1 MSSEEEVFEL
11 FVEVLAS
18 EVVVQEV
25 SIGMLD
31 HVVDDD
37 IPTVW
42 EDDDDVPMILAQ
54 ESGLNGSYIGTGI
67 LEGSTGSW

>member
-1 MSSEEEVFEL
+1 
-11 FVEVLAS
+11 
-18 EVVVQEV
+18 
-25 SIGMLD
+25 MLD